1 MHRLY
6 FQPPAAVVEAL
17 AASWIEILMLT
28 LMETIC
34 AVEALAASWI
44 EIATSLLVYIPF
56 IVEALAASWIEII
69 YLQLLGA

>member
-1 MHRLY
+1 
-6 FQPPAAVVEAL
+6 
-17 AASWIEILMLT
+17 MLT